1 MSQYSALNLRKFFK
15 NVDEIILL
23 GINTEKCAPLLRG
36 KVTFFTTE
44 IESLD
49 KLLIEKFGMK
59 EKKLVFSV
67 NSIKSFNSDPKNK
80 LKISEEDIYNY
91 KSKDL
96 DK

>member
-1 MSQYSALNLRKFFK
+1 
-15 NVDEIILL
+15 
-23 GINTEKCAPLLRG
+23 
-36 KVTFFTTE
+36 
-44 IESLD
+44 
-49 KLLIEKFGMK
+49 MK